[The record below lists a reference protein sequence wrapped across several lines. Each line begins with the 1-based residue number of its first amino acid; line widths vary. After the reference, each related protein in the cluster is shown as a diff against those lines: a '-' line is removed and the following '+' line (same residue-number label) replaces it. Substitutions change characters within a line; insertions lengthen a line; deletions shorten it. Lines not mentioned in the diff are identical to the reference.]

1 MSVQSVLTRIA
12 EIDQSLAPRPPAANA
27 STSFQAVLGSQ
38 TDAVTPTTL
47 GAPAT
52 AAAAFT
58 PGTGAAGGRP
68 TAIVQEAAAQV
79 GDTVQPPGSNHRPR
93 ILERPAAPPGP

>member
-58 PGTGAAGGRP
+58 PGPGRAGGGP
-68 TAIVQEAAAQV
+68 TAMVQAAAAEV
-79 GDTVQPPGSNHRPR
+79 GQTEQPPGSNASPR
-93 ILERPAAPPGP
+93 IAEYRSATAGS